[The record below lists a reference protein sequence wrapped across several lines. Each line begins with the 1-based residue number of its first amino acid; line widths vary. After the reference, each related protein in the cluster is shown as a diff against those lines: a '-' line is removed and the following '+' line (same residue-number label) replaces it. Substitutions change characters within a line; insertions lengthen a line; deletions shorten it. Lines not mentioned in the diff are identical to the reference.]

1 MFRRGFV
8 AFVLGFLALAIPLFG
23 ADEPVFETD
32 ALVYAPPPGF
42 VERAATMAD
51 LVMASPRLLDEHRH
65 HIGAL
70 SMVEQAKLY
79 TDPDGSGEKGF
90 MVVGVQRA
98 LPRDVRLGAI
108 PSDLEPNERLTHAGG
123 LLEKGLAGTLSWT
136 TAISSEGAGA
146 VRLYLRTRD
155 FPAGSKAYVYSARGE
170 VHGPYDLANAP
181 REGLWANTV
190 FAEEVFLEVQ
200 LGSGD
205 ASDAQLTISEVTHIE
220 HPHFAPRAGTTRPVE
235 GTEDSCFMD
244 ASCVSTSEWSNAK
257 NAQKAIGVYLFNTS
271 GGETG
276 ICSGGLLADTKA
288 TFTPY
293 YLTANHCFT
302 TQASATSMEMFWR
315 YMSSTC
321 NGSAPDPST
330 VPRTTGATLL
340 ATNASSDFTFVR
352 LSGNPPSGS
361 VFLGWQGTTN
371 YATTPGVATY
381 RMHHAYGEKMR
392 YARHETTTVTGSPC
406 GISQSGHFFSWDRL
420 GGTAGGSSGS
430 PVMLPDLKVIGQ
442 LRGGCGPDVSNNCDR
457 RNYNVDG
464 AFRTTYSSIQQ
475 YLAPAVSTTCTPD
488 ATTACLLNKRIKAQV
503 RYRAGFDNNAVDTNA
518 LVKPVTGFS
527 DPSYETAFFYFNS
540 QNNIEMMLKVLDQ
553 GNTNTAG
560 QPTLA
565 VLFGT
570 ATPLRIE
577 LTLTDTKNGAVKKYT
592 SNFGSQAGSTDFTAF
607 VK

>member
-1 MFRRGFV
+1 MSRRGYA
-8 AFVLGFLALAIPLFG
+8 AFVLTFLALSVPLFA
-23 ADEPVFETD
+23 ADEPVFETE
-32 ALVYAPPPGF
+32 ALVYEAPPGLA
-42 VERAATMAD
+42 ERAATMSD

-65 HIGAL
+65 RIGAL

-79 TDPDGSGEKGF
+79 ADPDGSGEKGF
-90 MVVGVQRA
+90 MVVGLQRA
-98 LPRDVRLGAI
+98 LPQDVRLGAI
-108 PSDLEPNERLTHAGG
+108 PSDLDSNARLTHAGG
-123 LLEKGLAGTLSWT
+123 LLEKGLNGAVSWT

-146 VRLYLRTRD
+146 VRLYLHARD

-200 LGSGD
+200 LGRGD
-205 ASDAQLTISEVTHIE
+205 ARDAQLRISEVTHIE
-220 HPHFAPRAGTTRPVE
+220 HPHFAPRAGTARPVE
-235 GTEDSCFMD
+235 STEDSCFVD

-257 NAQKAIGVYLFNTS
+257 NAQKAVGVYLFTAGDGS
-271 GGETG
+271 TA

-293 YLTANHCFT
+293 FLTANHCFT
-302 TQASATSMEMFWR
+302 TQASATSMELFWR

-321 NGSAPDPST
+321 NGDAPDPTT
-330 VPRTTGATLL
+330 VPRTSGATLL
-340 ATNASSDFTFVR
+340 ATNAASDFTFVR
-352 LSGNPPSGS
+352 LNGNPPNGS

-371 YATTPGVATY
+371 YASTPGVATY

-406 GISQSGHFFSWDRL
+406 GISQSGHFFSLDRF

-464 AFRTTYSSIQQ
+464 AFKATYPSIQQ
-475 YLAPAVSTTCTPD
+475 YLAPGGGGTGPCVAGTNKMCLLSNRFEITLTARDPRTNNTGVGQAVTISNTPATGFGYFSIPALTGDANNAEILVKMLD
-488 ATTACLLNKRIKAQV
+488 ATS
-503 RYRAGFDNNAVDTNA
+503 
-518 LVKPVTGFS
+518 FS
-527 DPSYETAFFYFNS
+527 NYFWVFY
-540 QNNIEMMLKVLDQ
+540 
-553 GNTNTAG
+553 GA
-560 QPTLA
+560 
-565 VLFGT
+565 
-570 ATPLRIE
+570 
-577 LTLTDTKNGAVKKYT
+577 LTDFDVAITIRDTTTGRVKTYQKAPLGLVGGSYTGDFPKN
-592 SNFGSQAGSTDFTAF
+592 
-607 VK
+607 